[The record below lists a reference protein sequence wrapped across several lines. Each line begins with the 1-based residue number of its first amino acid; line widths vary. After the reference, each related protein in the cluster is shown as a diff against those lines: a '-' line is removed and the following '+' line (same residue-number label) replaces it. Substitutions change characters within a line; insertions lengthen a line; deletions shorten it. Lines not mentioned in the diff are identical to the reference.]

1 MSLIGNIIVE
11 MRQFF
16 FVLSVCLLFVGCQQE
31 VKEQPYI
38 PSEEMQPAYTAIT
51 EVIEEKEQSGVSAD
65 YDLEETIRILNSL
78 EVAQTQSESFDD
90 FLLYMAK
97 QDYSRVAPEVLKAK
111 TKFFP
116 VMQHMYELQKEH
128 KEFSTLWMVARSVAA
143 GGQTLRENVDAAG
156 VGLAVAAS
164 SVTGGMTG
172 GMEAASQSLGAVN
185 AATNAAFDHYAEEQK
200 LKKELEK
207 QIREVKEQYVSY
219 LSEFAP
225 IYYKYMK
232 EWDRLCLNKDKA
244 YLDIYSGRAEDAL
257 NHVEAVLRQS
267 PNNREG
273 LLLKSLCLVEL
284 GKLNQNEGLQ
294 FRLPFDVERMSI
306 DTLNV
311 TEIENPYFCAA
322 ATTLNDYLSQYP
334 EKSAPALLLQGVMM
348 MNMGNSQSALSY
360 FDQAAIEY
368 PRQAEELTDLLN
380 SYRSRTY
387 LNKSVEGMYLLNLYK
402 STMEG
407 FGLFSP
413 NFYKAKYYTSK
424 GDLNSSKEEILK
436 HFYRR
441 GNQGVY
447 DCLLSDMKFC
457 EDFLYS
463 SFSPIVPEK
472 SFIDVS
478 ISAASKML
486 VMSKDDEVNV
496 SLNNRSDHDLEN
508 VRVFL
513 CIHYTDM
520 YKDDYDVVKVPATKN
535 RIGKHEEVDLSTVKL
550 DYNGKKVNDITRV
563 RAIVMT
569 DDKICWVDEVKE
581 KDRKV
586 IEHFAAKYSKSNV
599 IDNAKK
605 NYLSDLS
612 VDVSS
617 LKKAI
622 EEGTR
627 INGAATALESASS
640 AIKSW
645 TKGGLAT
652 VTGLFTSNEK
662 VKSTLETMWEETSG
676 SDLRIELPRLL
687 VFINPEFSINQIQD
701 DEVGVRP
708 TESFLAGSYIKLK
721 FKYTIAVGDT
731 VPLYI
736 YSEYACF
743 RLELKNEYGKIKLE
757 KVEVV
762 NDGTVA

>member
-1 MSLIGNIIVE
+1 MNLTRNTIVE
-11 MRQFF
+11 MKQVLFI
-16 FVLSVCLLFVGCQQE
+16 LSVCFLIACSQQAE
-31 VKEQPYI
+31 KEQPYV
-38 PSEEMQPAYTAIT
+38 PSEEMKPAYTAIT
-51 EVIEEKEQSGVSAD
+51 KVIEEKEQAGD
-65 YDLEETIRILNSL
+65 DTNYDLEETVRILNSL

-111 TKFFP
+111 AKFFP
-116 VMQHMYELQKEH
+116 VIQHMYELQKEH
-128 KEFSTLWMVARSVAA
+128 KEFSTLWMVARSVSA

-156 VGLAVAAS
+156 VGLAVVAS
-164 SVTGGMTG
+164 SATGGMAG
-172 GMEAASQSLGAVN
+172 GMETVSQAAGAIN
-185 AATNAAFDHYAEEQK
+185 AATNAAFDHYVEELK

-207 QIREVKEQYVSY
+207 QIKEVKERYVNY

-225 IYYKYMK
+225 VYYKYMK
-232 EWDRLCLNKDKA
+232 EWDKLCLNKDKA
-244 YLDIYSGRAEDAL
+244 YLDIYAGRAEDAL
-257 NHVEAVLRQS
+257 NSADAVLQQS
-267 PNNREG
+267 PDNREG
-273 LLLKSLCLVEL
+273 LLLKALCLIEL
-284 GKLNQNEGLQ
+284 GKLNRIDGLQ
-294 FRLPFDVERMSI
+294 FCLPFDVEKMEI
-306 DTLNV
+306 DTLKIP
-311 TEIENPYFCAA
+311 EIENPYFRAA
-322 ATTLNDYLSQYP
+322 SVTLADYLSEYP
-334 EKSAPALLLQGVMM
+334 GKSAPALLLQGVMM
-348 MNMGNSQSALSY
+348 MNMGNEQSALSY

-387 LNKSVEGMYLLNLYK
+387 LNKSVEGIYLLNLYK

-478 ISAASKML
+478 IVAASKLL
-486 VMSKDDEVNV
+486 VMSKDDEIKVT
-496 SLNNRSDHDLEN
+496 LHNRSDHDLEN

-513 CIHYTDM
+513 CLHYTDM
-520 YKDDYDVVKVPATKN
+520 YKDDYDVVKVPATKS
-535 RIGKHEEVDLSTVKL
+535 RIGKHEETELAVVKL

-563 RAIVMT
+563 RAVVMT
-569 DDKICWVDEVKE
+569 DDKICWVDEVKQ
-581 KDRKV
+581 KQRKV

-622 EEGTR
+622 EEGIR
-627 INGAATALESASS
+627 INGAATALESASF

-645 TKGGLAT
+645 TKSSIAA
-652 VTGLFTSNEK
+652 VTGMFTSDDK
-662 VKSTLETMWEETSG
+662 VNSTLETVWEETSG

-687 VFINPEFSINQIQD
+687 VFIDPEFSINPIQD
-701 DEVGVRP
+701 EEVGVRP
-708 TESFLAGSYIKLK
+708 YESFLAGSYIKLK
-721 FKYTIAVGDT
+721 FKYTIAAGDT

-743 RLELKNEYGKIKLE
+743 RLDLKSENGKVKLM

-762 NDGTVA
+762 DNGTVG

>member
-1 MSLIGNIIVE
+1 MKRLIYC
-11 MRQFF
+11 
-16 FVLSVCLLFVGCQQE
+16 LSVCMLMACSGLKEQ
-31 VKEQPYI
+31 EQPYE
-38 PSEEMQPAYTAIT
+38 PTEELKPAYTAIT
-51 EVIEEKEQSGVSAD
+51 DVIEEKEQTGTNAD

-111 TKFFP
+111 AKFFP

-143 GGQTLRENVDAAG
+143 GQKTLRENVDMAG

-164 SVTGGMTG
+164 SVTGGISG

-185 AATNAAFDHYAEEQK
+185 TATNAAFDHYAEEQK
-200 LKKELEK
+200 LKKELGK
-207 QIREVKEQYVSY
+207 QIKEVKEQYVSY
-219 LSEFAP
+219 LAEFAP

-232 EWDRLCLNKDKA
+232 EWDKLCLNKDKA
-244 YLDIYSGRAEDAL
+244 YLDIYSGRSAEAL
-257 NHVEAVLRQS
+257 NNVEAVLRQS

-273 LLLKSLCLVEL
+273 LLLMALCLIDM
-284 GKLNQNEGLQ
+284 GKMNREQGVD
-294 FRLPFDVERMSI
+294 FRMPFDVERMNQ
-306 DTLNV
+306 DTMPENLS
-311 TEIENPYFCAA
+311 IENPYFRQASV
-322 ATTLNDYLSQYP
+322 TLNTYMEKYP
-334 EKSAPALLLQGVMM
+334 GKSAPALLLQGVLQMDM
-348 MNMGNSQSALSY
+348 ENAQAALSY

-387 LNKSVEGMYLLNLYK
+387 LNKSVEGLYLLNLYK

-424 GDLNSSKEEILK
+424 GNLNNSKEEILK

-478 ISAASKML
+478 IEAASKML
-486 VMSKDDEVNV
+486 VMSKDDEIKVT
-496 SLNNRSDHDLEN
+496 LNNRSDHDLEN

-520 YKDDYDVVKVPATKN
+520 YKDDYDVVKVPVTKN
-535 RIGKHEEVDLSTVKL
+535 RIEKHEKVDLSSVKL
-550 DYNGKKVNDITRV
+550 DYNGKKVDDITRV

-586 IEHFAAKYSKSNV
+586 IEHFAAEYSKSNV

-612 VDVSS
+612 VDVSA
-617 LKKAI
+617 LKRTI
-622 EEGTR
+622 EECIR
-627 INGAATALESASS
+627 INGSATTLESASK
-640 AIKSW
+640 ALKSW
-645 TKGGLAT
+645 TKSGIAA
-652 VTGLFTSNEK
+652 VTGMFTSDDK
-662 VKSTLETMWEETSG
+662 VKSTLENVWEETSG
-676 SDLRIELPRLL
+676 SDLKIELPRLL
-687 VFINPEFSINQIQD
+687 VFINPEFSINPIQD
-701 DEVGVRP
+701 EEISVRP
-708 TESFLAGSYIKLK
+708 YESFLAGSYVKLK
-721 FKYTIAVGDT
+721 FKYTIEAGKT

-736 YSEYACF
+736 YSDF
-743 RLELKNEYGKIKLE
+743 VTFKLDLKNDNGKVKLV
-757 KVEVV
+757 KVDVI
-762 NDGTVA
+762 NDGTVG

>member
-1 MSLIGNIIVE
+1 MKKFI
-11 MRQFF
+11 
-16 FVLSVCLLFVGCQQE
+16 LSVSLGLLCACSEAPQE
-31 VKEQPYI
+31 AQPYV
-38 PSEEMQPAYTAIT
+38 PSEEMKPAYTAIT
-51 EVIEEKEQSGVSAD
+51 EVIEEKEQSGGNED
-65 YDLEETIRILNSL
+65 YDLEETIRIINSL
-78 EVAQTQSESFDD
+78 EIAQTQSESFDD

-116 VMQHMYELQKEH
+116 VMQHLYQLQKEH
-128 KEFSTLWMVARSVAA
+128 KEFSTLWMVVRSVAA
-143 GGQTLRENVDAAG
+143 GQKTLRENIDVTG
-156 VGLAVAAS
+156 VGLAVVAAS
-164 SVTGGMTG
+164 ATGGLAG
-172 GMEAASQSLGAVN
+172 GAEAASNTLTAVN
-185 AATNAAFDHYAEEQK
+185 TATNAAFDHYAEEQE

-207 QIREVKEQYVSY
+207 QITAVKEEYVNY

-225 IYYKYMK
+225 VYYKYMK
-232 EWDRLCLNKDKA
+232 EWDKLCLNKDKA
-244 YLDIYSGRAEDAL
+244 YLDIYAGRAEDAL
-257 NHVEAVLRQS
+257 NSADAVLKQS
-267 PNNREG
+267 PDNREG
-273 LLLKSLCLVEL
+273 LLLKSLCLIEL
-284 GKLNQNEGLQ
+284 GKLNKNEGLE
-294 FRLPFDVERMSI
+294 FRLPFDIEKMPTESVTVETNNQYFKAASV
-306 DTLNV
+306 TLN
-311 TEIENPYFCAA
+311 E
-322 ATTLNDYLSQYP
+322 YLSKYP
-334 EKSAPALLLQGVMM
+334 SKSAPALLLQGVLQMD
-348 MNMGNSQSALSY
+348 MGNTQAALSA

-413 NFYKAKYYTSK
+413 NFYKAKYYTAQ

-441 GNQGVY
+441 GNQGGY

-478 ISAASKML
+478 VSAASHML
-486 VMSKDDEVNV
+486 VMSKDDEINV
-496 SLNNRSDHDLEN
+496 TVNNRSDRDLEN

-520 YKDDYDVVKVPATKN
+520 YKDDYDVVKVPVTKN
-535 RIGKHEEVDLSTVKL
+535 RIGRHEEVDLSTVKL

-569 DDKICWVDEVKE
+569 DDKICWVDDVKE
-581 KDRKV
+581 KERKV
-586 IEHFAAKYSKSNV
+586 IENFAAKYTNSNV

-612 VDVSS
+612 VDAST

-627 INGAATALESASS
+627 INGAASVLENATSTVQAWTKKGINMLTDLITSDNSAKETVDYLFEASS
-640 AIKSW
+640 G
-645 TKGGLAT
+645 T
-652 VTGLFTSNEK
+652 E
-662 VKSTLETMWEETSG
+662 
-676 SDLRIELPRLL
+676 LRIELPRIL
-687 VFINPEFSINQIQD
+687 VFIDPEFSINPIQD
-701 DEVGVRP
+701 EEVGKRP
-708 TESFLAGSYIKLK
+708 EESVLAGSYIKLK
-721 FKYTIAVGDT
+721 FKHTIGAGET
-731 VPLYI
+731 VPLFI
-736 YSEYACF
+736 YSDF
-743 RLELKNEYGKIKLE
+743 VTFKLDLKSENGNVKL
-757 KVEVV
+757 VNVSVV
-762 NDGTVA
+762 DNDSVA

>member
-1 MSLIGNIIVE
+1 MKKLVLLLSICT
-11 MRQFF
+11 FF
-16 FVLSVCLLFVGCQQE
+16 SCSKQAEQE
-31 VKEQPYI
+31 KPYV
-38 PSEEMQPAYTAIT
+38 PSEEMKPAYMAIT
-51 EVIEEKEQSGVSAD
+51 EVIGKKEQVGNNVD

-78 EVAQTQSESFDD
+78 EIAQTQSKNFDD

-111 TKFFP
+111 AKFFP
-116 VMQHMYELQKEH
+116 VMQQMYQLQKEY

-143 GGQTLRENVDAAG
+143 GGKTLRENVDVAG
-156 VGLAVAAS
+156 AGLAVVAATA
-164 SVTGGMTG
+164 TGGFAGT
-172 GMEAASQSLGAVN
+172 EQSI
-185 AATNAAFDHYAEEQK
+185 ATSLSALSTVTDATFDHYAKEQN
-200 LKKELEK
+200 LKKELKK
-207 QIREVKEQYVSY
+207 QIKNIKEQYVNY

-225 IYYKYMK
+225 VYYKYMK
-232 EWDRLCLNKDKA
+232 EWDKLCLNKDKA

-257 NHVEAVLRQS
+257 NSADAVLRQS
-267 PNNREG
+267 PDNREG
-273 LLLKSLCLVEL
+273 LLLKSLCLIEL
-284 GKLNQNEGLQ
+284 GKMNRNEGLQ
-294 FRLPFDVERMSI
+294 FRLPFDIEKMQS
-306 DTLNV
+306 DTLIV
-311 TEIENPYFCAA
+311 KDIENPYFKVASV
-322 ATTLNDYLSQYP
+322 TLNNYLSKYP
-334 EKSAPALLLQGVMM
+334 KKSAPALLLQGVLQMDV
-348 MNMGNSQSALSY
+348 GNTQSALSY

-380 SYRSRTY
+380 SYRNRTY
-387 LNKSVEGMYLLNLYK
+387 LNKSVEGLYLQNLYK

-478 ISAASKML
+478 ISAANKML
-486 VMSKDDEVNV
+486 VMSKDDEISVT
-496 SLNNRSDHDLEN
+496 LNNRSDHDLEN
-508 VRVFL
+508 VRIFL

-520 YKDDYDVVKVPATKN
+520 YKEDYDVVKVPVTKN
-535 RIGKHEEVDLSTVKL
+535 RIGKHEEVDFSTVKL
-550 DYNGKKVNDITRV
+550 NYNEKKVNDITRV

-586 IEHFAAKYSKSNV
+586 IEHFAAKYSKSNI

-612 VDVSS
+612 VDVFT
-617 LKKAI
+617 LKKVI

-627 INGAATALESASS
+627 INGSATAMETASF
-640 AIKSW
+640 AVKSW
-645 TKGGLAT
+645 TKSGIAA
-652 VTGLFTSNEK
+652 VTGLFTSDEK
-662 VKSTLETMWEETSG
+662 VKSTLESVWEETSG

-687 VFINPEFSINQIQD
+687 VFIDPEFSINPIQD
-701 DEVGVRP
+701 EEVGVRP
-708 TESFLAGSYIKLK
+708 YESFLAGSYIKLK
-721 FKYTIAVGDT
+721 FKYTIETGKT

-736 YSEYACF
+736 YSDFICF
-743 RLELKNEYGKIKLE
+743 KLDLKSEKGKVKLV

-762 NDGTVA
+762 NDGTID

>member
-1 MSLIGNIIVE
+1 MKRLIYC
-11 MRQFF
+11 
-16 FVLSVCLLFVGCQQE
+16 LSVCMLMACSGLKEQ
-31 VKEQPYI
+31 EQPYE
-38 PSEEMQPAYTAIT
+38 PTEELKPAYTAIM
-51 EVIEEKEQSGVSAD
+51 EVIEEKEQTGANAD

-111 TKFFP
+111 AKFFP

-143 GGQTLRENVDAAG
+143 GQKTLRENVDMAG

-164 SVTGGMTG
+164 SVTGGISG
-172 GMEAASQSLGAVN
+172 GMEAASQSLGAIN
-185 AATNAAFDHYAEEQK
+185 TATNAAFDHYAEEQK
-200 LKKELEK
+200 LKKELGK
-207 QIREVKEQYVSY
+207 QIKEVKEQYVSY
-219 LSEFAP
+219 LAEFAP

-232 EWDRLCLNKDKA
+232 EWDKLCLNKDKA
-244 YLDIYSGRAEDAL
+244 YLDIYSGRSAEAL
-257 NHVEAVLRQS
+257 NNVEAVLRQS

-273 LLLKSLCLVEL
+273 LLLMALCLIDM
-284 GKLNQNEGLQ
+284 GKINREQGVD
-294 FRLPFDVERMSI
+294 FRMPFDVERMNQ
-306 DTLNV
+306 DTLPENLS
-311 TEIENPYFCAA
+311 IENPYFRQASV
-322 ATTLNDYLSQYP
+322 TLNTYMEKYP
-334 EKSAPALLLQGVMM
+334 GKSAPALLLQGVLQMDM
-348 MNMGNSQSALSY
+348 ENAQAALSY

-387 LNKSVEGMYLLNLYK
+387 LNKSVEGLYLLNLYK

-424 GDLNSSKEEILK
+424 GDLNNSKEEILK

-478 ISAASKML
+478 IEAASKML
-486 VMSKDDEVNV
+486 VMSKDDEIKVT
-496 SLNNRSDHDLEN
+496 LNNRSDHDLEN

-520 YKDDYDVVKVPATKN
+520 YKDDYDVVKVPVTKN
-535 RIGKHEEVDLSTVKL
+535 RIGKHEKVDLSSVKL
-550 DYNGKKVNDITRV
+550 DYNGKKVDDITRV

-586 IEHFAAKYSKSNV
+586 IEHFAAEYSKSNV

-612 VDVSS
+612 VDVSA
-617 LKKAI
+617 LKKTI
-622 EEGTR
+622 EECIR
-627 INGAATALESASS
+627 INGSATTLESASK
-640 AIKSW
+640 ALKSW
-645 TKGGLAT
+645 TKSGIAA
-652 VTGLFTSNEK
+652 VTGMFTSDDK
-662 VKSTLETMWEETSG
+662 VKSTLENVWEETSG
-676 SDLRIELPRLL
+676 SDLKIELPRLL
-687 VFINPEFSINQIQD
+687 VFINPEFSINPIQD
-701 DEVGVRP
+701 EEISVRP
-708 TESFLAGSYIKLK
+708 YESFLAGSYVKLK
-721 FKYTIAVGDT
+721 FKYTIEAGKT

-736 YSEYACF
+736 YSDF
-743 RLELKNEYGKIKLE
+743 VTFKLDLKNDNGKVKLV
-757 KVEVV
+757 KVDVI
-762 NDGTVA
+762 NDGTVG

>member
-1 MSLIGNIIVE
+1 MKKLLLLLSICT
-11 MRQFF
+11 FF
-16 FVLSVCLLFVGCQQE
+16 SCSKQAEQE
-31 VKEQPYI
+31 KPYI
-38 PSEEMQPAYTAIT
+38 PSEEMKPAYMAIT
-51 EVIEEKEQSGVSAD
+51 EVIGKKEQVRDNVD

-78 EVAQTQSESFDD
+78 EIAQTQSKNFND

-97 QDYSRVAPEVLKAK
+97 QDYSQVAPEVLKAK
-111 TKFFP
+111 VKFFP
-116 VMQHMYELQKEH
+116 VMQQMYQLQKEY

-143 GGQTLRENVDAAG
+143 GGKTLRENVDVAG
-156 VGLAVAAS
+156 AGLAVVAA
-164 SVTGGMTG
+164 TATAGFAGT
-172 GMEAASQSLGAVN
+172 EQSIATSLSAVN
-185 AATNAAFDHYAEEQK
+185 TATDAAFDHYVKEQN
-200 LKKELEK
+200 LKKELKK
-207 QIREVKEQYVSY
+207 QIKDIKEQYVNY

-225 IYYKYMK
+225 VYYKYMK
-232 EWDRLCLNKDKA
+232 EWDKLCLNKDKA

-257 NHVEAVLRQS
+257 NSADAVLRQL
-267 PNNREG
+267 PKNREG
-273 LLLKSLCLVEL
+273 LLLKSLCLIEL
-284 GKLNQNEGLQ
+284 GKMNRNEGLQ
-294 FRLPFDVERMSI
+294 FRLPFDIEKMQS
-306 DTLNV
+306 DTLTV
-311 TEIENPYFCAA
+311 EDVENPYFKVASV
-322 ATTLNDYLSQYP
+322 TLNNYLSKYP
-334 EKSAPALLLQGVMM
+334 KKSAPALLLQGVLQMD
-348 MNMGNSQSALSY
+348 MGNTQSALSY

-387 LNKSVEGMYLLNLYK
+387 LNKSVEGLYLQNLYK

-478 ISAASKML
+478 ISAANKML
-486 VMSKDDEVNV
+486 VMSKDDEISVT
-496 SLNNRSDHDLEN
+496 LNNRSDHDLEN
-508 VRVFL
+508 VRIFL

-520 YKDDYDVVKVPATKN
+520 YKEDYNVVKVPVTKN
-535 RIGKHEEVDLSTVKL
+535 RIGKHEEIDFSTVKL
-550 DYNGKKVNDITRV
+550 NYNEKKVNDITRV

-586 IEHFAAKYSKSNV
+586 IEHFAAKYSKSNI

-612 VDVSS
+612 VDVFT

-622 EEGTR
+622 EEGSR
-627 INGAATALESASS
+627 INGSATAMETASF
-640 AIKSW
+640 AVKSW
-645 TKGGLAT
+645 TKSGIAA
-652 VTGLFTSNEK
+652 VTGLFTSDEK
-662 VKSTLETMWEETSG
+662 VKSTLESVWEETSG

-687 VFINPEFSINQIQD
+687 VFIDPEFSINPIQD
-701 DEVGVRP
+701 EEVGVRP
-708 TESFLAGSYIKLK
+708 YKSFLAGSYIKLK
-721 FKYTIAVGDT
+721 FKYTIETGKT

-736 YSEYACF
+736 YSDFICF
-743 RLELKNEYGKIKLE
+743 KLDLKSEKGKVKLV

-762 NDGTVA
+762 NDGTID

>member
-1 MSLIGNIIVE
+1 MKRLIYC
-11 MRQFF
+11 
-16 FVLSVCLLFVGCQQE
+16 LSVCMLMACSGLKEQ
-31 VKEQPYI
+31 EQPYE
-38 PSEEMQPAYTAIT
+38 PTEELKPAYTAIT
-51 EVIEEKEQSGVSAD
+51 DVIEEKEQTGTNAD

-111 TKFFP
+111 AKFFP

-143 GGQTLRENVDAAG
+143 GQKTLRENVDMAG

-164 SVTGGMTG
+164 SVTGGISG

-185 AATNAAFDHYAEEQK
+185 TATNAAFDHYAEEQK
-200 LKKELEK
+200 LKKELGK
-207 QIREVKEQYVSY
+207 QIKEVKEQYVSY
-219 LSEFAP
+219 LAEFAP

-232 EWDRLCLNKDKA
+232 EWDKLCLNKDKA
-244 YLDIYSGRAEDAL
+244 YLDIYSGRSAEAL
-257 NHVEAVLRQS
+257 NNVEAVLRQS

-273 LLLKSLCLVEL
+273 LLLMALCLIDM
-284 GKLNQNEGLQ
+284 GKMNREQGVD
-294 FRLPFDVERMSI
+294 FRMPFDVERMNQ
-306 DTLNV
+306 DTLPENLS
-311 TEIENPYFCAA
+311 IENPYFRQASV
-322 ATTLNDYLSQYP
+322 TLNTYMEKYP
-334 EKSAPALLLQGVMM
+334 GKSAPALLLQGVLQMDM
-348 MNMGNSQSALSY
+348 ENAQAALSY

-387 LNKSVEGMYLLNLYK
+387 LNKSVEGLYLLNLYK

-424 GDLNSSKEEILK
+424 GNLNNSKEEILK

-478 ISAASKML
+478 IEAASKML
-486 VMSKDDEVNV
+486 VMSKDDEIKVT
-496 SLNNRSDHDLEN
+496 LNNRSDHDLEN

-520 YKDDYDVVKVPATKN
+520 YKDDYDVVKVPVTKN
-535 RIGKHEEVDLSTVKL
+535 RIEKHEKVDLSSVKL
-550 DYNGKKVNDITRV
+550 DYNGKKVDDITRV

-586 IEHFAAKYSKSNV
+586 IEHFAAEYSKSNV

-612 VDVSS
+612 VDVSA
-617 LKKAI
+617 LKRTI
-622 EEGTR
+622 EECIR
-627 INGAATALESASS
+627 INGSATTLESASK
-640 AIKSW
+640 ALKSW
-645 TKGGLAT
+645 TKSGIAA
-652 VTGLFTSNEK
+652 VTGMFTSDDK
-662 VKSTLETMWEETSG
+662 VKSTLENVWEETSG
-676 SDLRIELPRLL
+676 SDLKIELPRLL
-687 VFINPEFSINQIQD
+687 VFINPEFSINPIQD
-701 DEVGVRP
+701 EEISVRP
-708 TESFLAGSYIKLK
+708 YESFLAGSYVKLK
-721 FKYTIAVGDT
+721 FKYTIEAGKT

-736 YSEYACF
+736 YSDF
-743 RLELKNEYGKIKLE
+743 VTFKLDLKNDNGKVKLV
-757 KVEVV
+757 KVDVI
-762 NDGTVA
+762 NDGTVG

>member
-1 MSLIGNIIVE
+1 MKQVL
-11 MRQFF
+11 FF
-16 FVLSVCLLFVGCQQE
+16 LSICLLCACSQQVE
-31 VKEQPYI
+31 EEQPYV
-38 PSEEMQPAYTAIT
+38 PSEEMRPAYTAIT
-51 EVIEEKEQSGVSAD
+51 EVIEEKEQEGVNAD

-111 TKFFP
+111 AKFFP

-143 GGQTLRENVDAAG
+143 GGQALRENVDVAG
-156 VGLAVAAS
+156 VGLAVVAS
-164 SVTGGMTG
+164 SATGGMTG
-172 GMEAASQSLGAVN
+172 GMEAVSQAAGAVN

-200 LKKELEK
+200 LKKELER
-207 QIREVKEQYVSY
+207 QIKEVKERYVNY

-225 IYYKYMK
+225 VYYKYMK
-232 EWDRLCLNKDKA
+232 EWDKLCLNKDKA
-244 YLDIYSGRAEDAL
+244 YLDIYAGRAEDAL
-257 NHVEAVLRQS
+257 NSAEAVLRQS
-267 PNNREG
+267 PENREG
-273 LLLKSLCLVEL
+273 LLLRSLCLIEL
-284 GKLNQNEGLQ
+284 GKLNREEGLQ
-294 FRLPFDVERMSI
+294 FRLPFDIEKVEV
-306 DTLNV
+306 DTLNIR
-311 TEIENPYFCAA
+311 EIENPYFRAA
-322 ATTLNDYLSQYP
+322 SITLNDYLSKYP
-334 EKSAPALLLQGVMM
+334 EKSAPALMLQGVLMM
-348 MNMGNSQSALSY
+348 DMGNARSALSY

-486 VMSKDDEVNV
+486 VMSKDDEINV
-496 SLNNRSDHDLEN
+496 TLNNRSDHDLEN

-520 YKDDYDVVKVPATKN
+520 YKDDYDVVKVPVTKN
-535 RIGKHEEVDLSTVKL
+535 RIGKHESVELSTVKL
-550 DYNGKKVNDITRV
+550 DYNGKKVDDITRV

-622 EEGTR
+622 EEGIR
-627 INGAATALESASS
+627 INGSATVLESASS

-645 TKGGLAT
+645 TKSGIAA
-652 VTGLFTSNEK
+652 VTGMFTSDEK
-662 VKSTLETMWEETSG
+662 VKSTLETVWEETSG

-687 VFINPEFSINQIQD
+687 VFIDPEFSINPIQD
-701 DEVGVRP
+701 EEVGIRP
-708 TESFLAGSYIKLK
+708 NESFLAGSYIKLK
-721 FKYTIAVGDT
+721 FKYTIAAGDT

-743 RLELKNEYGKIKLE
+743 RLDLKSENGKVKLM
-757 KVEVV
+757 KVEVMD
-762 NDGTVA
+762 DGTVG

>member
-1 MSLIGNIIVE
+1 MKRILSLLLVG
-11 MRQFF
+11 
-16 FVLSVCLLFVGCQQE
+16 VLFSCSQQIE
-31 VKEQPYI
+31 EEQPYV
-38 PSEEMQPAYTAIT
+38 PSEEMKPAYTAIT
-51 EVIEEKEQSGVSAD
+51 EVIEEKEQATGSVD

-78 EVAQTQSESFDD
+78 EIAQTQSETFDD

-97 QDYSRVAPEVLKAK
+97 QDYSRVAPEVLRAK
-111 TKFFP
+111 VKFFP
-116 VMQHMYELQKEH
+116 VMQRMYQLQKEH

-143 GGQTLRENVDAAG
+143 GGQTLRENVDMAG
-156 VGLAVAAS
+156 VGLAVVSAS
-164 SVTGGMTG
+164 AGIGMEG
-172 GMEAASQSLGAVN
+172 GMEAASQSLSAVN
-185 AATNAAFDHYAEEQK
+185 VAANAVFDHYAEEQK

-207 QIREVKEQYVSY
+207 QITTVKEQYVNY

-225 IYYKYMK
+225 VYYKYMK
-232 EWDRLCLNKDKA
+232 EWDKLCLNKDKA

-257 NHVEAVLRQS
+257 NGVNAVLDQS

-273 LLLKSLCLVEL
+273 LLLKSLCLIEL
-284 GKLNQNEGLQ
+284 GKINEEEGIQ
-294 FRLPFDVERMSI
+294 FRLPFDIERLSS
-306 DTLNV
+306 DTMKNV
-311 TEIENPYFCAA
+311 DIKNPYFRTASF
-322 ATTLNDYLSQYP
+322 TLNNYLSKYP
-334 EKSAPALLLQGVMM
+334 EKSAPALLLQGVLQ
-348 MNMGNSQSALSY
+348 MNMGNAQSALSY
-360 FDQAAIEY
+360 FDQSAIEY
-368 PRQAEELTDLLN
+368 PRQAVELTDLLN

-387 LNKSVEGMYLLNLYK
+387 LNKSVEGLYLLNLYK

-486 VMSKDDEVNV
+486 VISKDDEIQV

-520 YKDDYDVVKVPATKN
+520 YKDDYDVVKVPITKN

-550 DYNGKKVNDITRV
+550 DYNGKKVSDITHV

-586 IEHFAAKYSKSNV
+586 IEHFAAKYSRSNV
-599 IDNAKK
+599 IDNARQ

-612 VDVSS
+612 VDVST

-622 EEGTR
+622 EESIR
-627 INGAATALESASS
+627 INGSATTLESASLALKSWAKSGMS
-640 AIKSW
+640 AI
-645 TKGGLAT
+645 
-652 VTGLFTSNEK
+652 TGMLTSDDK
-662 VKSTLETMWEETSG
+662 VKSTLEGVWEETSG
-676 SDLRIELPRLL
+676 SDLKIELPRLL
-687 VFINPEFSINQIQD
+687 TFIDPEFSINPIQD
-701 DEVGVRP
+701 EEVGVRP
-708 TESFLAGSYIKLK
+708 YESFLAGSYIKLK
-721 FKYTIAVGDT
+721 FKYTIEAGKT

-736 YSEYACF
+736 YSDFVCF
-743 RLELKNEYGKIKLE
+743 RLDLKSENGKVKLV
-757 KVEVV
+757 KVNVIDDV
-762 NDGTVA
+762 NMTS

>member
-1 MSLIGNIIVE
+1 MKRILSLLLVG
-11 MRQFF
+11 
-16 FVLSVCLLFVGCQQE
+16 VLFSCSQQIE
-31 VKEQPYI
+31 EEQPYV
-38 PSEEMQPAYTAIT
+38 PSEEMKPAYTAIT
-51 EVIEEKEQSGVSAD
+51 EVIEEKEQATGSVD

-78 EVAQTQSESFDD
+78 EIAQTQSETFDD

-97 QDYSRVAPEVLKAK
+97 QDYSRVAPEVLRAK
-111 TKFFP
+111 VKFFP
-116 VMQHMYELQKEH
+116 VMQRMYQLQKEH

-143 GGQTLRENVDAAG
+143 GGQTLRENVDMAG
-156 VGLAVAAS
+156 VGLAVVSAS
-164 SVTGGMTG
+164 AGIGMEG
-172 GMEAASQSLGAVN
+172 GMEAASQSLSAVN
-185 AATNAAFDHYAEEQK
+185 VAANAVFDHYAEEQK

-207 QIREVKEQYVSY
+207 QITTVKEQYVNY

-225 IYYKYMK
+225 VYYKYMK
-232 EWDRLCLNKDKA
+232 EWDKLCLNKDKA

-257 NHVEAVLRQS
+257 NGVNAVLDQS

-273 LLLKSLCLVEL
+273 LLLKSLCLIEL
-284 GKLNQNEGLQ
+284 GKINEEEGIQ
-294 FRLPFDVERMSI
+294 FRLPFDIERLSS
-306 DTLNV
+306 DTMKNV
-311 TEIENPYFCAA
+311 DIKNPYFRTASF
-322 ATTLNDYLSQYP
+322 TLNNYLSKYP
-334 EKSAPALLLQGVMM
+334 EKSAPALLLQGVLQ
-348 MNMGNSQSALSY
+348 MNMGNAQSALSY
-360 FDQAAIEY
+360 FDQSAIEY
-368 PRQAEELTDLLN
+368 PRQAVELTDLLN

-387 LNKSVEGMYLLNLYK
+387 LNKSVEGLYLLNLYK

-457 EDFLYS
+457 EDFLFS

-486 VMSKDDEVNV
+486 VISKDDEIQV

-520 YKDDYDVVKVPATKN
+520 YKDDYDVVKVPITKN

-550 DYNGKKVNDITRV
+550 DYNGKKVSDITHV

-586 IEHFAAKYSKSNV
+586 IEHFAAKYSRSNV
-599 IDNAKK
+599 IDNARK

-612 VDVSS
+612 VDVST

-622 EEGTR
+622 EESIR
-627 INGAATALESASS
+627 INGSENLIPVISRCN
-640 AIKSW
+640 
-645 TKGGLAT
+645 TKFH
-652 VTGLFTSNEK
+652 FTSY
-662 VKSTLETMWEETSG
+662 T
-676 SDLRIELPRLL
+676 
-687 VFINPEFSINQIQD
+687 FISEI
-701 DEVGVRP
+701 
-708 TESFLAGSYIKLK
+708 LAAKGL
-721 FKYTIAVGDT
+721 
-731 VPLYI
+731 
-736 YSEYACF
+736 
-743 RLELKNEYGKIKLE
+743 
-757 KVEVV
+757 
-762 NDGTVA
+762 

>member
-1 MSLIGNIIVE
+1 MKQIL
-11 MRQFF
+11 FALT
-16 FVLSVCLLFVGCQQE
+16 FVLLSACSQQAE
-31 VKEQPYI
+31 EEQPYV
-38 PSEEMQPAYTAIT
+38 PSEEMLPAYTAIT
-51 EVIEEKEQSGVSAD
+51 EVIEKKEQEGANAD

-78 EVAQTQSESFDD
+78 EIAQTQSESFDD

-111 TKFFP
+111 AKFFP

-156 VGLAVAAS
+156 VGLAVVAS
-164 SVTGGMTG
+164 SATG
-172 GMEAASQSLGAVN
+172 GMESVSQAAGAVN

-207 QIREVKEQYVSY
+207 QIKEVKEQYVNY

-225 IYYKYMK
+225 VYYKYMK
-232 EWDRLCLNKDKA
+232 EWDKLCLNKDKA
-244 YLDIYSGRAEDAL
+244 YLDIYAGRAEDAL
-257 NHVEAVLRQS
+257 NHADAVLRQS
-267 PNNREG
+267 PENREG
-273 LLLKSLCLVEL
+273 LLLRSLCLIEL
-284 GKLNQNEGLQ
+284 GKLNRDEGLQ
-294 FRLPFDVERMSI
+294 FRLPFDIEKMEV
-306 DTLNV
+306 DTLNRK
-311 TEIENPYFCAA
+311 EIENPYFRAA
-322 ATTLNDYLSQYP
+322 SITLNDYLSEYP
-334 EKSAPALLLQGVMM
+334 EKSAPALLLQGVLMM
-348 MNMGNSQSALSY
+348 DMGNAQSALSY

-413 NFYKAKYYTSK
+413 NFYKVKYYTSK

-441 GNQGVY
+441 SNQGVY

-486 VMSKDDEVNV
+486 VMSKDDEINV
-496 SLNNRSDHDLEN
+496 TLNNRSDHDLEN

-520 YKDDYDVVKVPATKN
+520 YKDDYNVVKVPVTKN
-535 RIGKHEEVDLSTVKL
+535 RIGKHETVELSTVKL
-550 DYNGKKVNDITRV
+550 DYNGKKVDDITRV

-627 INGAATALESASS
+627 INGSATALESASS

-645 TKGGLAT
+645 TKSGITA
-652 VTGLFTSNEK
+652 VTGMFTSDDK
-662 VKSTLETMWEETSG
+662 VKSTLETVWEETSG

-687 VFINPEFSINQIQD
+687 VFIDPEFSINPIQD
-701 DEVGVRP
+701 EEVGVRP
-708 TESFLAGSYIKLK
+708 YESFLAGSYIKLK
-721 FKYTIAVGDT
+721 FKYTIEVGKI

-736 YSEYACF
+736 YSDFICF
-743 RLELKNEYGKIKLE
+743 KLDLKSENGKVKLVN
-757 KVEVV
+757 VEII
-762 NDGTVA
+762 NDGTIG

>member
-1 MSLIGNIIVE
+1 MKGILSLLLVG
-11 MRQFF
+11 
-16 FVLSVCLLFVGCQQE
+16 VLFSCSQQIE
-31 VKEQPYI
+31 EEQPYV
-38 PSEEMQPAYTAIT
+38 PSEEMKPAYTAIT
-51 EVIEEKEQSGVSAD
+51 EVIEEKEQATGSVD

-78 EVAQTQSESFDD
+78 EIAQTQSETFDD

-97 QDYSRVAPEVLKAK
+97 QDYSRVAPEVLRVKV
-111 TKFFP
+111 KFFP
-116 VMQHMYELQKEH
+116 VMQRMYQLQKEH

-143 GGQTLRENVDAAG
+143 GGQTLRENVDMAG
-156 VGLAVAAS
+156 VGLAVVSAS
-164 SVTGGMTG
+164 AGIGMEG
-172 GMEAASQSLGAVN
+172 GMEVASQSLSAVN
-185 AATNAAFDHYAEEQK
+185 VAANAVFDHYAEEQK

-207 QIREVKEQYVSY
+207 QITTVKEQYVNY

-225 IYYKYMK
+225 VYYKYMK
-232 EWDRLCLNKDKA
+232 EWDKLCLNKDKA
-244 YLDIYSGRAEDAL
+244 YLDIYSGHAEDAL
-257 NHVEAVLRQS
+257 NGVNAVLDQS

-273 LLLKSLCLVEL
+273 LLLKSLCLIEF
-284 GKLNQNEGLQ
+284 GKINEEEGIQ
-294 FRLPFDVERMSI
+294 FRLPFDIERLSS
-306 DTLNV
+306 DTMKNV
-311 TEIENPYFCAA
+311 DIKNPYFRTASF
-322 ATTLNDYLSQYP
+322 TLNNYLSKYP
-334 EKSAPALLLQGVMM
+334 EKSAPALLLQGVLQ
-348 MNMGNSQSALSY
+348 MNMGNAQSALSY
-360 FDQAAIEY
+360 FDQSAIEY

-387 LNKSVEGMYLLNLYK
+387 LNKSVEGLYLLNLYK

-447 DCLLSDMKFC
+447 DCLLSDTKFC

-478 ISAASKML
+478 ISAVSKML
-486 VMSKDDEVNV
+486 VISKDDEIQV

-520 YKDDYDVVKVPATKN
+520 YKDDYDVVKVPITKN

-550 DYNGKKVNDITRV
+550 DYNGKKVSDITHV

-586 IEHFAAKYSKSNV
+586 IEHFAAKYSRSNV
-599 IDNAKK
+599 IDNARKI
-605 NYLSDLS
+605 YLSDLS
-612 VDVSS
+612 VDVST

-622 EEGTR
+622 EESIR
-627 INGAATALESASS
+627 INGSATTLESASLALKSWAKSGMS
-640 AIKSW
+640 AI
-645 TKGGLAT
+645 
-652 VTGLFTSNEK
+652 TGMLTSDDK
-662 VKSTLETMWEETSG
+662 VKSTLEGVWEETSG
-676 SDLRIELPRLL
+676 SDLKIELPRLL
-687 VFINPEFSINQIQD
+687 TFIDPEFSINPIQD
-701 DEVGVRP
+701 EEVGVRP
-708 TESFLAGSYIKLK
+708 YESFLAGSYIKLK
-721 FKYTIAVGDT
+721 FKYTIEVGKT

-736 YSEYACF
+736 YSDFVCF
-743 RLELKNEYGKIKLE
+743 RLDLKSENGKVKLV
-757 KVEVV
+757 KVNVIDDV
-762 NDGTVA
+762 NMTS

>member
-1 MSLIGNIIVE
+1 MK
-11 MRQFF
+11 QFF
-16 FVLSVCLLFVGCQQE
+16 FILSVCFLFACSQQSE
-31 VKEQPYI
+31 KEQPYV
-38 PSEEMQPAYTAIT
+38 PSEEMKPAYTAIT
-51 EVIEEKEQSGVSAD
+51 KVIEEKEQEGGYTD
-65 YDLEETIRILNSL
+65 YDLEETVRILNSL
-78 EVAQTQSESFDD
+78 EVAQTQSESFNE

-97 QDYSRVAPEVLKAK
+97 QDYRRVAPDVLKAK
-111 TKFFP
+111 AKFFP
-116 VMQHMYELQKEH
+116 VMQHMYELQKAY
-128 KEFSTLWMVARSVAA
+128 KEFSALWMVARSIAA
-143 GGQTLRENVDAAG
+143 GQKTLRENVDVTGA
-156 VGLAVAAS
+156 GLAIVASAA
-164 SVTGGMTG
+164 TG
-172 GMEAASQSLGAVN
+172 GMEAASQSLVAVN
-185 AATNAAFDHYAEEQK
+185 AATSAAFDHYAEEQK
-200 LKKELEK
+200 LKKELGK
-207 QIREVKEQYVSY
+207 QIEEVKEQYVSY

-232 EWDRLCLNKDKA
+232 EWDKLCLNKDKA
-244 YLDIYSGRAEDAL
+244 YLDIYAGRAEDAL
-257 NHVEAVLRQS
+257 NSADAVLHQS

-273 LLLKSLCLVEL
+273 LLLKALCLIEL
-284 GKLNQNEGLQ
+284 GKLNRSEGLQ
-294 FRLPFDVERMSI
+294 FRLPFDVEKMEI
-306 DTLNV
+306 DTLKIQ
-311 TEIENPYFCAA
+311 EIENPYFRAA
-322 ATTLNDYLSQYP
+322 SVALADYLSEYP
-334 EKSAPALLLQGVMM
+334 GKSAPALLLQGVMM
-348 MNMGNSQSALSY
+348 MNIGNEQSALSY

-387 LNKSVEGMYLLNLYK
+387 LNKSVEGIYLLNLYK

-472 SFIDVS
+472 SFIDIS
-478 ISAASKML
+478 ITAASKML
-486 VMSKDDEVNV
+486 VMSKDDEIKVT
-496 SLNNRSDHDLEN
+496 LHNRSDHDLEN

-520 YKDDYDVVKVPATKN
+520 YKDDYDVVKVPAIKS
-535 RIGKHEEVDLSTVKL
+535 RIGKHEETELAVVKL
-550 DYNGKKVNDITRV
+550 DYNGKKVDDITRV
-563 RAIVMT
+563 RAVVMT

-581 KDRKV
+581 KERKV

-622 EEGTR
+622 EKEIR
-627 INGAATALESASS
+627 INGSATALESASS

-645 TKGGLAT
+645 TKSSIAA
-652 VTGLFTSNEK
+652 VTGMFTSNDK
-662 VKSTLETMWEETSG
+662 VKSALETVWEETSG

-687 VFINPEFSINQIQD
+687 VFIAPEFSINPIQD
-701 DEVGVRP
+701 EEVGVCP
-708 TESFLAGSYIKLK
+708 YESFLAGSYIKLK
-721 FKYTIAVGDT
+721 FKYTIAAGDI

-743 RLELKNEYGKIKLE
+743 RLDLKSENGKVKLI

-762 NDGTVA
+762 NNGAVA

>member
-1 MSLIGNIIVE
+1 MFAANRGRATLC
-11 MRQFF
+11 
-16 FVLSVCLLFVGCQQE
+16 SVGRDE
-31 VKEQPYI
+31 T
-38 PSEEMQPAYTAIT
+38 SYTAIT
-51 EVIEEKEQSGVSAD
+51 EVIEEKEQATGSVD

-78 EVAQTQSESFDD
+78 EIAQTQSETFDD

-97 QDYSRVAPEVLKAK
+97 QDYSRVAPEVLRVKV
-111 TKFFP
+111 KFFP
-116 VMQHMYELQKEH
+116 VMQRMYQLQKEH

-143 GGQTLRENVDAAG
+143 GGQTLRENVDMAG
-156 VGLAVAAS
+156 VGLAVVSAS
-164 SVTGGMTG
+164 AGIGMEG
-172 GMEAASQSLGAVN
+172 GMEVASQSLSAVN
-185 AATNAAFDHYAEEQK
+185 VAANAVFDHYAEEQK

-207 QIREVKEQYVSY
+207 QITTVKEQYVNY

-225 IYYKYMK
+225 VYYKYMK
-232 EWDRLCLNKDKA
+232 EWDKLCLNKDKA
-244 YLDIYSGRAEDAL
+244 YLDIYSGHAEDAL
-257 NHVEAVLRQS
+257 NGVNAVLDQS

-273 LLLKSLCLVEL
+273 LLLKSLCLIEF
-284 GKLNQNEGLQ
+284 GKINEEEGIQ
-294 FRLPFDVERMSI
+294 FRLPFDIERLSS
-306 DTLNV
+306 DTMKNV
-311 TEIENPYFCAA
+311 DIKNPYFRTASF
-322 ATTLNDYLSQYP
+322 TLNNYLSKYP
-334 EKSAPALLLQGVMM
+334 EKSAPALLLQGVLQ
-348 MNMGNSQSALSY
+348 MNMGNAQSALSY
-360 FDQAAIEY
+360 FDQSAIEY

-387 LNKSVEGMYLLNLYK
+387 LNKSVEGLYLLNLYK

-447 DCLLSDMKFC
+447 DCLLSDTKFC

-478 ISAASKML
+478 ISAVSKML
-486 VMSKDDEVNV
+486 VISKDDEIQV

-520 YKDDYDVVKVPATKN
+520 YKDDYDVVKVPITKN

-550 DYNGKKVNDITRV
+550 DYNGKKVSDITHV

-586 IEHFAAKYSKSNV
+586 IEHFAAKYSRSNV
-599 IDNAKK
+599 IDNARKI
-605 NYLSDLS
+605 YLSDLS
-612 VDVSS
+612 VDVST

-622 EEGTR
+622 EESIR
-627 INGAATALESASS
+627 INGSATTLESASLALKSWAKSGMS
-640 AIKSW
+640 AI
-645 TKGGLAT
+645 
-652 VTGLFTSNEK
+652 TGMLTSDDK
-662 VKSTLETMWEETSG
+662 VKSTLEGVWEETSG
-676 SDLRIELPRLL
+676 SDLKIELPRLL
-687 VFINPEFSINQIQD
+687 TFIDPEFSINPIQD
-701 DEVGVRP
+701 EEVGVRP
-708 TESFLAGSYIKLK
+708 YESFLAGSYIKLK
-721 FKYTIAVGDT
+721 FKYTIEVGKT

-736 YSEYACF
+736 YSDFVCF
-743 RLELKNEYGKIKLE
+743 RLDLKSENGKVKLV
-757 KVEVV
+757 KVNVIDDV
-762 NDGTVA
+762 NMTS